1 VNNTNLLGMIVLA
14 LAVGCADRNA
24 AELPAGGAA
33 ATIATG
39 TVTVEVTIDGEAKV
53 FVVDAVQD
61 GTTVAAVMRRIKDPV
76 VQIEG
81 SGTTAFVHTI
91 GEVATSG
98 REGWT
103 FKIDGEFSHE
113 GVGTAT
119 LHPPTTVSWQYG
131 DFSPPDQ

>member
-1 VNNTNLLGMIVLA
+1 MIVLA
-14 LAVGCADRNA
+14 LTVGCADRNA
-24 AELPAGGAA
+24 AELAAGGTA

-53 FVVDAVQD
+53 VVIDAVQD
-61 GTTVAAVMRRIKDPV
+61 GSTVAEVMGRITDPV
-76 VQIEG
+76 VQIKG
-81 SGTTAFVHTI
+81 SETTAFVHTI
-91 GEVATSG
+91 GELATSG

-131 DFSPPDQ
+131 DFSPPER